1 MDRRLDGFDCRF
13 NWLTGIV
20 VGTWI
25 TTMRVRASA
34 ALSEAQ
40 DAESKGHDDT
50 GNLRGPA
57 SLRGLL
63 PQRLRRF
70 AQDDNEALQVFGV
83 DALQTIVLGFLWTGV
98 RACVVLVLA
107 FVLHG

>member
-1 MDRRLDGFDCRF
+1 MHAHPLEERRFERVDRRFDSMDRRLDGFDCRF

-34 ALSEAQ
+34 VLSEAQ

-50 GNLRGPA
+50 
-57 SLRGLL
+57 
-63 PQRLRRF
+63 
-70 AQDDNEALQVFGV
+70 E
-83 DALQTIVLGFLWTGV
+83 I
-98 RACVVLVLA
+98 
-107 FVLHG
+107 